1 MKLTLFILSLILMM
15 GNIST
20 VLAQSSPVKLE
31 KVRGHHHFDDR
42 ADNYQKEHKEQEG
55 VKMPGLGR

>member
-1 MKLTLFILSLILMM
+1 MKLTLLILSLILMM

-20 VLAQSSPVKLE
+20 VLAQSSPAKLE
-31 KVRGHHHFDDR
+31 KIRGHHHIDDKT
-42 ADNYQKEHKEQEG
+42 DNYRTEHKEQEG